1 MSDPKEEYTH
11 ALGLRRLTEQEKTI
25 RLLKNTTCNNHK
37 VRNVEKSRDRA
48 CRRVRPVNGMRP
60 PLSPFFSDWKLTK
73 KPKATRNFSSKSPRK
88 RAEDNMNTL
97 PVLAKSSPPPPQQQQ
112 QQSQNVLLLPKQS
125 TSQQGVQI
133 QPNIV
138 IGQTIFQA
146 PDGKKFILIPHST
159 SKPNPQG
166 LVTVTKPHSQA
177 QTLILP
183 STNNVKSQA
192 SKDSN
197 TPQRFFYLPQGHSV
211 VGTADIRSTDAPRAV
226 TMGNVPCS
234 NAVTSISPLQKLNI
248 DGLSQERVST
258 PSTAQSSISPNIIH
272 LLNMTKNVLNETHA
286 TVSVNLAKSQVT
298 DVSHKLIPT
307 GSLIPSS
314 SVPLVPGSPLA
325 SRGSIS
331 LVPANSTVSAVSS
344 TIHALSRP
352 CNQTNQTLQVLKIKS
367 SETSQSGVSITQ
379 SSQTPKCVYVTT
391 NAISSANVAT
401 SETKSP
407 ILSLSVVPTGTS
419 NQSLVDVP
427 VVGANSSQI
436 GFLSIVGS
444 KMTNNASIAS
454 VFTPVSTTTASYEI
468 KTVGPMFPVVTTQ
481 KVHENPLKILE
492 NSVISATDRQDGL
505 ACKITPEESAQ
516 CKNDEAN
523 NSNAMRTVDYKCESD
538 LHLRN
543 VETNCVVVLGKKRK
557 KTHGFKGSNTVLHR
571 RYGGPP
577 FMPCKAPP
585 SPNTPSSSTCCLYE
599 HTLLKMA
606 TRGFWGCEMG
616 KLQDVFR
623 SIRCESID
631 QDTVEDVT
639 KRCYDFVKTRLLQA
653 EGDCKS
659 MYRYMKNY
667 IDEFDR

>member
-1 MSDPKEEYTH
+1 MSDRKEEYTQ
-11 ALGLRRLTEQEKTI
+11 ALGLRRLTEQEKTL
-25 RLLKNTTCNNHK
+25 RLLKSTTRSNHK
-37 VRNVEKSRDRA
+37 EKISPKPRDRA
-48 CRRVRPVNGMRP
+48 CRKVRPVNGMRP

-73 KPKATRNFSSKSPRK
+73 KPKTTRSFSSKSPKRK
-88 RAEDNMNTL
+88 LEENMNTL
-97 PVLAKSSPPPPQQQQ
+97 PALAKSPPQQ
-112 QQSQNVLLLPKQS
+112 QQSQNVLLLPKHGS
-125 TSQQGVQI
+125 SQQAVQI

-138 IGQTIFQA
+138 IGQTVFQA
-146 PDGKKFILIPHST
+146 PDGKKFILIPHSA
-159 SKPNPQG
+159 SKPSTQG

-183 STNNVKSQA
+183 STSNVKAQSN
-192 SKDSN
+192 KDSH

-211 VGTADIRSTDAPRAV
+211 LGTADVRSTDIPRTV
-226 TMGNVPCS
+226 KMGNIPCS
-234 NAVTSISPLQKLNI
+234 NVVTSISPLQKLNT
-248 DGLSQERVST
+248 DGLTQQRGGT

-272 LLNMTKNVLNETHA
+272 LLNMTKNVLNETQISPA
-286 TVSVNLAKSQVT
+286 TVSVNLAKSQVP
-298 DVSHKLIPT
+298 DISHKLIST
-307 GSLIPSS
+307 GPLIPSS

-325 SRGSIS
+325 SRNSINLIPVS
-331 LVPANSTVSAVSS
+331 SMASAVSS
-344 TIHALSRP
+344 KINALNGP
-352 CNQTNQTLQVLKIKS
+352 GNQTSQTLQVFKIKS
-367 SETSQSGVSITQ
+367 SETSQSAVRITQ

-391 NAISSANVAT
+391 NAISSSSVAT
-401 SETKSP
+401 GESKSP

-419 NQSLVDVP
+419 TSLGDVP

-444 KMTNNASIAS
+444 KMSNNASLAS
-454 VFTPVSTTTASYEI
+454 VLSPVSSTNASYEI
-468 KTVGPMFPVVTTQ
+468 KTVGPMFPVVTAQ

-492 NSVISATDRQDGL
+492 SSVLSATDGQDGL
-505 ACKITPEESAQ
+505 AGKITLEENAQ
-516 CKNDEAN
+516 CKSDEAN
-523 NSNAMRTVDYKCESD
+523 RDTMRAVDYNCDPERN
-538 LHLRN
+538 LRN
-543 VETNCVVVLGKKRK
+543 AETNCVVVLGKKRK
-557 KTHGFKGSNTVLHR
+557 KTHGLKGSNTVLHR

-585 SPNTPSSSTCCLYE
+585 SPYTPSSSTCCLYE